1 MMIKAIEKI
10 RIIWLGV
17 GLGMTLFEIAFA
29 ITCLSKG
36 RFIEA
41 IALLIS
47 VVSLDMSMYCLYKR
61 R

>member
-17 GLGMTLFEIAFA
+17 GLGMTLFEIAYA
-29 ITCLSKG
+29 ISCLIKG
-36 RFIEA
+36 RPIET

-47 VVSLDMSMYCLYKR
+47 VIPLNMSMYCLYKR